1 MKAIMLTLFHY
12 SQSIIMLSYR
22 HAFHAGNH
30 ADVLKHYVLGLV
42 LAHTTQKAAPFWYV
56 DTHAGAGM
64 YSLTEG
70 YATQNAEHEQGIDK
84 LMSADNLPT
93 LLADFVAQI
102 KSFNSNMNTSINTKH
117 LSFYPGSPLI
127 AQQYL
132 RADDKMRLFE
142 LHPNDCKLLIEN
154 FKRQGRQVKIE
165 LQDGFAGLKAMLPPP
180 PRRAVVLI
188 DPPYEDKQ
196 DYQRV
201 VKMIKDSLT
210 RFATGTY
217 MVWYPLLQR
226 PEPNEMIN
234 SLMDLNLP
242 NWLHVAMTIH
252 EPSAEGFG
260 MFGSGLFIINPPW
273 TLPNILN
280 ETMPVLTKLLALD
293 ETAEY
298 VLESHIS

>member
-1 MKAIMLTLFHY
+1 MKAIMLTLFNY
-12 SQSIIMLSYR
+12 LQSIIMLSYR

-42 LAHTTQKAAPFWYV
+42 LAHTIQKPAPFWYV
-56 DTHAGAGM
+56 DTHAGAGL

-70 YATQNAEHEQGIDK
+70 YAAQNAEFEQGIEK
-84 LMSADNLPT
+84 LMFAESLPT
-93 LLADFVAQI
+93 ALAEFVTQI
-102 KSFNSNMNTSINTKH
+102 KSFNTNT
-117 LSFYPGSPLI
+117 LALYPGSPLV

-142 LHPNDCKLLIEN
+142 LHPNDNKLLLEN

-180 PRRAVVLI
+180 TRRAVVLI

-201 VKMIKDSLT
+201 VKTIKESLA

-217 MVWYPLLQR
+217 IIWYPLLQR
-226 PEPNEMIN
+226 TEPNEMID
-234 SLMDLNLP
+234 SLMDLNAP
-242 NWLHVAMTIH
+242 NWLHIAMTIE
-252 EPSAEGFG
+252 EPSEEGFG

-273 TLPNILN
+273 TLPKTLE
-280 ETMPVLTKLLALD
+280 ETMPTLTQLLALD
-293 ETAEY
+293 GTAEY

>member
-1 MKAIMLTLFHY
+1 
-12 SQSIIMLSYR
+12 MLSYR

-42 LAHTTQKAAPFWYV
+42 LAHTTQKPSPFWYV
-56 DTHAGAGM
+56 DTHAGAGL

-70 YATQNAEHEQGIDK
+70 YVVQNAEFELGIEK
-84 LMSADNLPT
+84 LMLAENLPAP
-93 LLADFVAQI
+93 LAEFVAQI
-102 KSFNSNMNTSINTKH
+102 KSFNTDN
-117 LSFYPGSPLI
+117 LALYPGSPLI

-142 LHPNDCKLLIEN
+142 LHPNDNKLLLEN

-165 LQDGFAGLKAMLPPP
+165 LQDGFAGLKTLLPPP

-196 DYQRV
+196 DYLRV
-201 VKMIKDSLT
+201 VKTIKESLA
-210 RFATGTY
+210 RFSTGTY

-226 PEPNEMIN
+226 AEPNEMID
-234 SLMDLNLP
+234 SLIDLGIP
-242 NWLHVAMTIH
+242 NWLHIAMTIQ

-273 TLPNILN
+273 TLAKTLQ
-280 ETMPVLTKLLALD
+280 ETMPTLTQLLALD
-293 ETAEY
+293 DTAEY
-298 VLESHIS
+298 VLDSHIS